1 MEGRSIEGKSGEERL
16 ASIPEWRLLLQ
27 VIPDIAG
34 LINRVISDRPDE
46 ASVQEFFSLC
56 RKIAR
61 THLLVRS
68 RAARSYQNIFG
79 LEMDDLATDAVA
91 ELFQRNAVGVFV
103 QVRSY
108 FESIEMEELSTPA
121 VLAHLRRLVCSKVNN
136 HLMTLHAE
144 HDPSFWKILRNC
156 KLAIQTLRTFSV
168 HERFGEIWIA
178 PASVDPLLQK
188 PPMDQ
193 TEIERL
199 LWQSSRLNENI
210 PTLLSCLSRALRE
223 QEQSTRM
230 VRLYAV
236 VAAIRAMYIRKNE
249 ADAMEDVVDQHLSPG
264 EIAAI
269 VEEACRNIHQHM
281 APQYLNRKGVAGK
294 TYDHYFTA
302 IRQHL
307 HDKYISRDGF
317 GKSLYEYLQAEQPD
331 LQRDEYQADHRPR
344 MEYLLRLVEMEAIR
358 RLRREFH

>member
-1 MEGRSIEGKSGEERL
+1 MLLEG
-16 ASIPEWRLLLQ
+16 
-27 VIPDIAG
+27 IPDIVR
-34 LINRVISDRPDE
+34 LIRSVISDQPDD
-46 ASVQEFFSLC
+46 ASVQEFFGLC

-61 THLLVRS
+61 THLLIRS
-68 RAARSYQNIFG
+68 RGARSYQNIFG

-91 ELFQRNAVGVFV
+91 ELFQRNTGGVFV
-103 QVRSY
+103 QLRSY
-108 FESIEMEELSTPA
+108 FESVELEELSAPA

-168 HERFGEIWIA
+168 HERFGEIWLA
-178 PASVDPLLQK
+178 PASTDPLLQK

-193 TEIERL
+193 TDIERL
-199 LWQSSRLNENI
+199 LWQSSRSNENI
-210 PTLLSCLSRALRE
+210 PMLLSCLSRALRE
-223 QEQSTRM
+223 QEQSSRM

-249 ADAMEDVVDQHLSPG
+249 ADAAEDVVDQHLSPG

-269 VEEACRNIHQHM
+269 VQDACGNIRQHM
-281 APQYLNRKGVAGK
+281 ASQYIHRKGVAGGI
-294 TYDHYFTA
+294 YEHYFNA

-317 GKSLYEYLQAEQPD
+317 RKSLYEYLQNEYPA
-331 LQRDEYQADHRPR
+331 LTRDEYQADHRPR
-344 MEYLLRLVEMEAIR
+344 MEYLLRLVEMETIR